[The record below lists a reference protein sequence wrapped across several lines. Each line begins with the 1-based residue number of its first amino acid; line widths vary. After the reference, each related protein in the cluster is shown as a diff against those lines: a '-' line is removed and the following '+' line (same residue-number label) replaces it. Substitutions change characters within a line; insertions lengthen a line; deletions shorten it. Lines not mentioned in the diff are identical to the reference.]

1 MFIELS
7 SCSLYPNMVI
17 QSYIIMWTE
26 IKYTKN
32 VNNDLNQ
39 NANMKKQAR
48 FAKFAVSIVV

>member
-48 FAKFAVSIVV
+48 FAKFAVS